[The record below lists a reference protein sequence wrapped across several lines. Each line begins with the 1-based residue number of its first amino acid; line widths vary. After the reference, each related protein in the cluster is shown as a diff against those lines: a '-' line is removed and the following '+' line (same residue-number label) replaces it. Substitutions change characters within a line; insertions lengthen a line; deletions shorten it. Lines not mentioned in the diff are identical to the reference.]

1 MMAKATRLFILSIAL
16 FGVLL
21 AGAVQ
26 PVLAQG
32 QPPITASVDRNAL
45 TTDDTL
51 TLTVVVNANSQQP
64 PRPQLPSLE
73 GFAVV
78 GNSTSSQ
85 LQIVN
90 GVVSS
95 SVAYAYRLQP
105 LQTGTLTI
113 DPVTVTLDGQTYST
127 QPITVQVTQ
136 GTGSP
141 TQANGGVNGGAAGG
155 TIDAPA
161 QLGNNDLFVQAVV
174 DNPEP
179 YVGEQIV
186 YTFRFFEAADS
197 ALMPSI
203 LAGQPDYQ
211 PPALTGFWAEGDP
224 EQRSYRASING
235 RLYTVTEL
243 NSILFPTAA
252 GEVTIEPARLTIPGS
267 VFQRGGTMQTDPV
280 TVNVKPLPAGEP
292 ASFNGAVGRFD
303 IQAQVDATETQVD
316 EPITMK
322 ITLSGQGNISTLAD
336 PTWPEMD
343 GWRIFEGDTAVNTS
357 VQDGQVVGTRTY
369 ERVMIPTQAGDST
382 IPAIE
387 YSYFSPADEAYH
399 EISTQPIPV
408 TVAPGAP
415 GAAAGPAQPAN
426 VGNGG
431 ENAASPATD
440 EGSGELGL
448 KPAPEILRMAAAP
461 VATEPWYWLLWAVPM
476 AALAGGF
483 AWQRRQ
489 RYLLRT
495 ADVRRSSRA
504 RKEARKALD
513 KVRRSQD
520 PLPDRFAAVERA
532 IYDYLDAKLGQSV
545 MGLSSHGL
553 ATELG
558 VRGIPSGTIA
568 DLQACLDGAE
578 AGRYSPAGGA
588 TQELDALLDRTAR
601 MLDALDGEWG

>member
-1 MMAKATRLFILSIAL
+1 MMAKVTRLFILSIAL
-16 FGVLL
+16 FGALL

-26 PVLAQG
+26 PALAQG

>member
-1 MMAKATRLFILSIAL
+1 MMARVTRLFILSIAL
-16 FGVLL
+16 FGILL
-21 AGAVQ
+21 AGTAQ
-26 PVLAQG
+26 PALAQG

-51 TLTVVVNANSQQP
+51 TLTVVVNASSQQP
-64 PRPQLPSLE
+64 PQPQLPSLE

-78 GNSTSSQ
+78 GSSTSSQ

-105 LQTGTLTI
+105 LQTGALTI
-113 DPVTVTLDGQTYST
+113 DPVEVTLDGQTYST
-127 QPITVQVTQ
+127 QPITVQVSQ

-141 TQANGGVNGGAAGG
+141 TQATGGAAGG
-155 TIDAPA
+155 TIEVPA

-186 YTFRFFEAADS
+186 YTFRFFEAANS

-203 LAGQPDYQ
+203 LSGQPDYG

-243 NSILFPTAA
+243 SSILFPTAA
-252 GEVTIEPARLTIPGS
+252 GELTIEPARLTIPGS

-303 IQAQVDATETQVD
+303 IQAQVDAAETRVD

-322 ITLSGQGNISTLAD
+322 ITLVGQGNISTLAD
-336 PTWPEMD
+336 PVWPQMD
-343 GWRIFEGDTAVNTS
+343 GWRIFEGDTAVNTT

-369 ERVMIPTQAGDST
+369 ERVMIPTQAGEST

-387 YSYFSPADEAYH
+387 YSYFDPADEAYH

-408 TVAPGAP
+408 TVTPGAA
-415 GAAAGPAQPAN
+415 GAAGPAKPAN
-426 VGNGG
+426 AESGDD
-431 ENAASPATD
+431 NATPPAAEET
-440 EGSGELGL
+440 GELGL
-448 KPAPEILRMAAAP
+448 KPAPAVMRMAAAP

-483 AWQRRQ
+483 AWRRRQ

-504 RKEARKALD
+504 HKEARKVLN

-520 PLPDRFAAVERA
+520 PLPERFAAVEWA
-532 IYDYLDAKLGQSV
+532 IYDYLDAKLGRSV
-545 MGLSSHGL
+545 TGLSSHGL

-558 VRGIPSGTIA
+558 VRGIPGPVIA

-578 AGRYSPAGGA
+578 TGRYSPAGGA
-588 TQELDALLDRTAR
+588 TQELDALLDRTER
-601 MLDALDGEWG
+601 MLDELDGEWA

>member
-1 MMAKATRLFILSIAL
+1 MMAKVTRLFILSIAL
-16 FGVLL
+16 FGALL

-26 PVLAQG
+26 PALAQG

-105 LQTGTLTI
+105 LQTGALTI

-161 QLGNNDLFVQAVV
+161 LLANNDLFVQAVV

-203 LAGQPDYQ
+203 LSGQPDYE
-211 PPALTGFWAEGDP
+211 PPALAGFWAEGDP

-280 TVNVKPLPAGEP
+280 TVTVKPLPAGEP

-440 EGSGELGL
+440 GGSGELGL

-578 AGRYSPAGGA
+578 TGRYSPAGGA